1 MVLYQFRKVRSFAQ
15 SPTTS
20 RCWIQPVLRLSAPEV
35 STQSLLWTTA
45 AQKGGEVG
53 EEKLLRLILSAS
65 ARAWT
70 SARKLLQHP
79 LKGDNSLSREW
90 ERRAGS
96 GVEMLRKGSFGICS
110 LAE

>member
-1 MVLYQFRKVRSFAQ
+1 MVLHQLRKVRSFAQ
-15 SPTTS
+15 SPNTGK
-20 RCWIQPVLRLSAPEV
+20 CWIQPVLCLSAPEV

-45 AQKGGEVG
+45 AQKGREVG
-53 EEKLLRLILSAS
+53 EEKLLSLMLSAS
-65 ARAWT
+65 ARAQT

-79 LKGDNSLSREW
+79 LKGDNSLSREG
-90 ERRAGS
+90 ERRAGD